1 LAYLTLKFVVRRIL
15 LVRRFLWLAVELVH
29 DGRAGWVRAR
39 VVDSFFGK

>member
-1 LAYLTLKFVVRRIL
+1 MSVTTAVFQQGKRM
-15 LVRRFLWLAVELVH
+15 RFLWLAVELVH